1 MDGAAARGHRDRHE
15 RHVSGQAMDLSKHQQ
30 SLGRRCQSFR
40 SSQTCSITVSF
51 CVEKSASQTVQ
62 AAPLGDLQHPSP
74 VLPQGGPAAHC
85 SLCSNVEVLG
95 RSGDAGWTA
104 AALTDCEQTAQQQH
118 DFEVMLSKK
127 PSISSSLRYFFV
139 ATSNYLNAG
148 Y

>member
-62 AAPLGDLQHPSP
+62 AASLGDLQHPSP

-85 SLCSNVEVLG
+85 SLCSNGEVLG

-139 ATSNYLNAG
+139 AGHPTT
-148 Y
+148 